1 MSSSNSNFYRDLEP
15 FYSFVDE
22 AFCTTFY
29 VELPADWT
37 LVVADITGSTRAVK
51 SGKYAGVNYL
61 GAACIVA
68 VTNALDDVSV
78 PSVFGGDGATFAVP
92 EDVVDTVMAALKAT
106 RRWGRDAFGLELR
119 VGAVPMAEIIKRGA
133 SVQLAKM
140 EFSPGNAMAMFRGD
154 GFDLADKL
162 VKDGDDVQTFVAPL
176 DDDDDSVPDLKSLSC
191 RWSPL
196 PSVNGSMLCL
206 IIGAHAKNVAAADEI
221 YRDVIARI
229 YNVVPINQVEVSPV
243 KLETLEFGFTIEN
256 IVKKA
261 KTLPGPRSF
270 TLVRAFLTQFLGLI
284 AFTVKRPLGEFEPER
299 YQKEMVI
306 NSDFR
311 KVNGMLRL
319 ILDCTDEHCGAIEQM
334 LDTMHDEQRI
344 VYGSHR
350 ATQAIMACVAPDVVQ
365 NQHVHY
371 IDGSEG
377 GLWSAATGLKLQIR
391 ELDG

>member
-1 MSSSNSNFYRDLEP
+1 MSNSNFYRDLEP
-15 FYSFVDE
+15 FHSFVDE
-22 AFCTTFY
+22 AFDTRFY

-51 SGKYAGVNYL
+51 SGKYAEVNYL

-176 DDDDDSVPDLKSLSC
+176 DDADDSVPDLKSLSC

-229 YNVVPINQVEVSPV
+229 NTVVPINQVEVSPV

-256 IVKKA
+256 IVKEA
-261 KTLPGPRSF
+261 KTLPGPRPF

-284 AFTVKRPLGEFEPER
+284 AFTVKRPLGDFDPER

-319 ILDCTDEHCGAIEQM
+319 ILDCTDEQCDAIEQM

-350 ATQAIMACVAPDVVQ
+350 ATQAIMTCVAPDIVQ